1 MSEHEIR
8 IHINREPYESPDP
21 TTGVALYVLGKIGP
35 HQELFREVGG
45 DHEDE
50 PVPNDHAPIRLR
62 KDEHFYSQRD
72 FHIIVNA
79 RPKVVPERV
88 LSFDQ
93 IVKLAFENPPSGPNI
108 MFTIT
113 YRHGPPQNPEGS
125 LLEGQSV
132 WIKDKMVF
140 NVTPT
145 DKS

>member
-1 MSEHEIR
+1 MSEHEVR

-21 TTGVALYVLGKIGP
+21 TTGAALYVLGKIGP

-50 PVPNDHAPIRLR
+50 PVSNDHAPIRLTR
-62 KDEHFYSQRD
+62 DEHFYSQRD

-79 RPKVVPERV
+79 RPKVVTERV

-93 IVKLAFENPPSGPNI
+93 IVKLAFEKPPSGPNI
-108 MFTIT
+108 MFTVT
-113 YRHGPPQNPEGS
+113 YRNGPPKNPEGT

-132 WIKDKMVF
+132 RIKDKMVF